1 MTLFND
7 DHVSLRLHCH
17 VSVQRLHCH
26 VLGVHALLLAL
37 LEANSHREELHEVT
51 KCVMDVQ
58 ALGTRC
64 MSAEA
69 TERPKFDEILRL
81 VDGLDVD

>member
-1 MTLFND
+1 M
-7 DHVSLRLHCH
+7 HCCM
-17 VSVQRLHCH
+17 HCWKPIAT
-26 VLGVHALLLAL
+26 GIICLL
-37 LEANSHREELHEVT
+37 
-51 KCVMDVQ
+51 KCIMDLQ

-81 VDGLDVD
+81 VDKLDLDQ

>member
-1 MTLFND
+1 MM
-7 DHVSLRLHCH
+7 
-17 VSVQRLHCH
+17 
-26 VLGVHALLLAL
+26 
-37 LEANSHREELHEVT
+37 
-51 KCVMDVQ
+51 KCILNLQ

-81 VDGLDVD
+81 VDDLDVDQ

>member
-1 MTLFND
+1 MI
-7 DHVSLRLHCH
+7 
-17 VSVQRLHCH
+17 
-26 VLGVHALLLAL
+26 
-37 LEANSHREELHEVT
+37 
-51 KCVMDVQ
+51 KCIVNLQ

-81 VDGLDVD
+81 VNKLDVDQ

>member
-1 MTLFND
+1 MSQYTD
-7 DHVSLRLHCH
+7 YIVMYRVCM
-17 VSVQRLHCH
+17 
-26 VLGVHALLLAL
+26 LLAL
-37 LEANSHREELHEVT
+37 LEAESHWEDLYEVT
-51 KCVMDVQ
+51 KCIMDVQ

>member
-1 MTLFND
+1 MSQYSD
-7 DHVSLRLHCH
+7 YIDMYRVCMHCCLHCWK
-17 VSVQRLHCH
+17 QTT
-26 VLGVHALLLAL
+26 
-37 LEANSHREELHEVT
+37 EMT
-51 KCVMDVQ
+51 CVMKCILNLQ

-81 VDGLDVD
+81 VDDLDVDQ

>member
-1 MTLFND
+1 MLFISISH

-17 VSVQRLHCH
+17 VQ
-26 VLGVHALLLAL
+26 GVHALLLATEKTCML
-37 LEANSHREELHEVT
+37 
-51 KCVMDVQ
+51 KCMMDLQ

-81 VDGLDVD
+81 IDELDVDQ

>member
-1 MTLFND
+1 MSQYTD
-7 DHVSLRLHCH
+7 YIVMYRVCM
-17 VSVQRLHCH
+17 
-26 VLGVHALLLAL
+26 LLAL
-37 LEANSHREELHEVT
+37 LEAESHWEDLYEVT
-51 KCVMDVQ
+51 KCIMDVQ

-81 VDGLDVD
+81 VDDLDVDQ

>member
-1 MTLFND
+1 MLFISISH

-17 VSVQRLHCH
+17 VQ
-26 VLGVHALLLAL
+26 GVHALLLAVL
-37 LEANSHREELHEVT
+37 GASSNAATEKTCMLNCMMGL
-51 KCVMDVQ
+51 Q

-81 VDGLDVD
+81 IDELDVDQ

>member
-1 MTLFND
+1 MSQYRDYIVMYTVCM
-7 DHVSLRLHCH
+7 HCCLHCWK
-17 VSVQRLHCH
+17 QTAAGKTCMI
-26 VLGVHALLLAL
+26 
-37 LEANSHREELHEVT
+37 
-51 KCVMDVQ
+51 KCIVNLQ

-81 VDGLDVD
+81 VNKLDVDQ

>member
-1 MTLFND
+1 MSQYTD
-7 DHVSLRLHCH
+7 YIVMYRLCM
-17 VSVQRLHCH
+17 
-26 VLGVHALLLAL
+26 LLAL
-37 LEANSHREELHEVT
+37 LEAESHWEDLYEVT
-51 KCVMDVQ
+51 KCIMDVQ

-81 VDGLDVD
+81 VDDLDVDQ

>member
-1 MTLFND
+1 MDRVCICWKQTAAGQTC
-7 DHVSLRLHCH
+7 SI
-17 VSVQRLHCH
+17 
-26 VLGVHALLLAL
+26 
-37 LEANSHREELHEVT
+37 
-51 KCVMDVQ
+51 KCIMDLQ

-81 VDGLDVD
+81 VDDLDVDQ